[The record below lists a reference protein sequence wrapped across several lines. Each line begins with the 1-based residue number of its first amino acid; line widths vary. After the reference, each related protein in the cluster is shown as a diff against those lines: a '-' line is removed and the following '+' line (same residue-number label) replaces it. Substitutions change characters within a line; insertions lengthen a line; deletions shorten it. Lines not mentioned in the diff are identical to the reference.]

1 MIFGSYQEIGIVNR
15 VVGIGADVTRLII
28 ENGHGDI
35 KLEAGRAGLVEI
47 TARFTAPDG
56 ADYAISEHDVE
67 VTSGDGKLKIRAVE
81 APRALQRRKV
91 CWEIRLPMTLDVRA
105 RNGMGDIEA
114 NGLNGEH
121 DLRTGVGSIT
131 VRAERICGASRFRAG
146 TGKLEVN
153 AHRLEGEPGLLTGV
167 GAIRLQA
174 GSVSLAHASLK
185 VATGNITL
193 DLPSHYLGRVDF
205 KTAVGRINLGRDL
218 GAIPVHTAIVGA
230 RAHGQLGPG
239 QGDIEAK
246 TAVGNI
252 TLNRA

>member
-1 MIFGSYQEIGIVNR
+1 MPFVRIPLSDIVIESR
-15 VVGIGADVTRLII
+15 TRR
-28 ENGHGDI
+28 D
-35 KLEAGRAGLVEI
+35 
-47 TARFTAPDG
+47 
-56 ADYAISEHDVE
+56 
-67 VTSGDGKLKIRAVE
+67 
-81 APRALQRRKV
+81 
-91 CWEIRLPMTLDVRA
+91 
-105 RNGMGDIEA
+105 MGDIEA
-114 NGLNGEH
+114 LGLNGEH

-174 GSVSLAHASLK
+174 GSIALAHASLK

-193 DLPSHYLGRVDF
+193 ELPSHYLGRVDF
-205 KTAVGRINLGRDL
+205 KTAVGRINLGRDQ

-252 TLNRA
+252 TLIRA